1 MPGCLDYFGEI
12 MIQTLLKNLL
22 FCAIILSVLAVGQVF
37 SQATPNPPVKRNSPF
52 SPNPKKKVESTN
64 TSAIEPKKV
73 EENQGEVKIVK
84 AEANLPTDNSAVPS
98 NNTGEKKVEE
108 VESQPNQNFE
118 SRSIATKTL
127 EVAKRASAVE
137 VSPME
142 IYKVGIGD
150 VLFISLQNAP
160 TKESTYFTVL
170 NDGTIDYPLAGEMVQ
185 VLGLT
190 TEQIE
195 DTLKEKIKL
204 YESPQVSVK
213 VREHNSHSYTVL
225 GLVEK
230 SGEKFMPREAIPL
243 FMVRAE
249 SIVLSKANRA
259 IVKREGSPNQTI
271 DLKDS
276 KSSEVLIYPK
286 DIVEFISDEE
296 ATLTQFYYISGEI
309 ASGGKKNFT
318 NGITLTQAIIESGD
332 LKKKSVRKVV
342 IRRKNAEGLLVSIE
356 FDLKAIKDGKVADPD
371 LKVGDTI
378 EIGN

>member
-1 MPGCLDYFGEI
+1 